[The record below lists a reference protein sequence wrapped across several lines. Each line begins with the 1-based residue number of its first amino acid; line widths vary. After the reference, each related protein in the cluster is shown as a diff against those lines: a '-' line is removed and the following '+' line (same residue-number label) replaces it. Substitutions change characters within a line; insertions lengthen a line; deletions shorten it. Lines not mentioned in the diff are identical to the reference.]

1 MEYKTVEGYQSE
13 RPFEI
18 DEISS
23 KTTVYLRR
31 NIEEVPNIDTDG
43 NPSEGTH
50 WRYEEAQLTK
60 EEYKIY
66 SGLMEE
72 SKKIQDDL
80 QSRIDYLSIMTDVD
94 M

>member
-1 MEYKTVEGYQSE
+1 MDYRIVEGFQPE
-13 RPFEI
+13 RPMEV
-18 DEISS
+18 DETSS
-23 KTTVYLRR
+23 RTTVYLRR

-50 WRYEEAQLTK
+50 WRYEEAQLTR

-66 SGLMEE
+66 SELMEE
-72 SKKIQDDL
+72 SKKIQEDF
-80 QSRIDYLSIMTDVD
+80 QSQIDYISIMTDVE

>member
-1 MEYKTVEGYQSE
+1 MEYKIVEGFQPE
-13 RPFEI
+13 RPLEI
-18 DEISS
+18 DETSS
-23 KTTVYLRR
+23 RTTVYLRR
-31 NIEEVPNIDTDG
+31 NIEEVPNMDADG

-72 SKKIQDDL
+72 NKKIQGDL
-80 QSRIDYLSIMTDVD
+80 QSKIDYLSIMMDIE